1 MRIPSGTTDR
11 YVYFVAVDSTDLKT
25 RETGL
30 SSFTVYRSRNGAAA
44 AAMSSPTV
52 NETSS
57 GSMPGVYEL
66 LLDEDTTLAAGNDS
80 EEMALHITA
89 TGMAP
94 VTRTVEIYRPETT
107 EGSTLAVADVAAILA
122 DTNEIQGD
130 LADGGRV
137 DLLVD
142 SIISKVDVVDGIVDN
157 ILVDT
162 AEIGAAGAGL
172 TDLGGMSTTMKGQVN
187 TEADTAISDYDPPT
201 KAEMD
206 SAFSTTNG
214 KVDVVDGI
222 VDSIL
227 LDTAE
232 IGAAGAGLTD
242 LGGMSATMKAQI
254 NTEADLALSD
264 YDPPTKAELDSG
276 LAGLNDISTA
286 QVNAEV
292 DTALADYDAP
302 TKSEL
307 DAGFAALN
315 DISTAQVN
323 TEVDTALADIH
334 LDHLLAADYDPASKP
349 GTATALFN
357 ELIESDGG
365 VSRFTANAL
374 EQGPS
379 GSGGGDATE
388 AKQDQIIAAVIT
400 NAAGTDIAADISAV
414 KAETATIVAD
424 TNELQTDDV
433 PGLISALNNI
443 STADVNAQCDLSLAD
458 YDAPTKAEMDS
469 AFSTTDALISTV
481 DTVVD
486 SILVDTAEIGAA
498 GAGLTELGGMSTAMK
513 AQVNTE
519 ADSALS
525 DYDPPTKAELDS
537 AHSTTDALIT
547 VVDTVVDSN
556 ATKLDTLV
564 ADSPGRPA
572 KGVELAGFPFLLVA
586 SSDHVTGKTGAT
598 VTATRSLDGAAFAAC
613 ANSPTEVSG
622 GIYKITL
629 ASSDLDGDT
638 CVLKFTATDADTR
651 YVTIVTQAT

>member
-11 YVYFVAVDSTDLKT
+11 YVYFVAVDATDLKT

-66 LLDEDTTLAAGNDS
+66 LLDEDTTIAAGNDS

-107 EGSTLAVADVAAILA
+107 EGSTLAVADVASILA
-122 DTNEIQGD
+122 DSNELQGD
-130 LADGGRV
+130 WANGGRL

-172 TDLGGMSTTMKGQVN
+172 TDLGGMSTTMKAQVN

-214 KVDVVDGI
+214 KIDVVDGI
-222 VDSIL
+222 VDNIIV
-227 LDTAE
+227 DTAE
-232 IGAAGAGLTD
+232 IGAAGAGLTGIPWNSSWD
-242 LGGMSATMKAQI
+242 AEVQS
-254 NTEADLALSD
+254 ECADALTA

-292 DTALADYDAP
+292 DTALAD
-302 TKSEL
+302 
-307 DAGFAALN
+307 
-315 DISTAQVN
+315 
-323 TEVDTALADIH
+323 IH

-349 GTATALFN
+349 GTATALLN

-365 VSRFTANAL
+365 VSRFTVNAL

-379 GSGGGDATE
+379 GSGGDATE

-400 NAAGTDIAADISAV
+400 NAAGTDISADIIAV

-433 PGLISALNNI
+433 PGLIAALNDPTAAAI
-443 STADVNAQCDLSLAD
+443 SDAVWDEASSGHTSAGTYGKAVGDGVTAWVTATGFSTHTAANVR
-458 YDAPTKAEMDS
+458 TEMDS
-469 AFSTTDALISTV
+469 NSTQLAAIV
-481 DTVVD
+481 A
-486 SILVDTAEIGAA
+486 DTAE
-498 GAGLTELGGMSTAMK
+498 L
-513 AQVNTE
+513 Q
-519 ADSALS
+519 S
-525 DYDPPTKAELDS
+525 DDYPASFTTINSKLD
-537 AHSTTDALIT
+537 TI
-547 VVDTVVDSN
+547 DTVVDSN

-572 KGVELAGFPFLLVA
+572 KGVALAGFPFLLVA

-613 ANSPTEVSG
+613 ANTATEVGS

-629 ASSDLDGDT
+629 ASTDLDADT
-638 CVLKFTATDADTR
+638 VVLKFTATDADTR

>member
-11 YVYFVAVDSTDLKT
+11 YVYFVAVDATDLKT

-66 LLDEDTTLAAGNDS
+66 LLDEDTTIAAGNDS

-107 EGSTLAVADVAAILA
+107 EGSTLAVADVASILA
-122 DTNEIQGD
+122 DSNELQGD
-130 LADGGRV
+130 WANGGRL

-214 KVDVVDGI
+214 KIDVVDGI
-222 VDSIL
+222 VDNIIV
-227 LDTAE
+227 DTAE
-232 IGAAGAGLTD
+232 IGAAGAGLTGIPWNSSWD
-242 LGGMSATMKAQI
+242 AEVQS
-254 NTEADLALSD
+254 ECADALTA

-292 DTALADYDAP
+292 DTALAD
-302 TKSEL
+302 
-307 DAGFAALN
+307 
-315 DISTAQVN
+315 
-323 TEVDTALADIH
+323 IH

-349 GTATALFN
+349 GTATALLN

-365 VSRFTANAL
+365 VSRFTVNAL

-379 GSGGGDATE
+379 GSGGDATE

-400 NAAGTDIAADISAV
+400 NAAGTDISADIIAV

-433 PGLISALNNI
+433 PGLIAALNDPTAAAI
-443 STADVNAQCDLSLAD
+443 SDAVWDEASSGHTSAGTYGKAVGDGVTAWVTATGFSTHTAANVR
-458 YDAPTKAEMDS
+458 TEMDS
-469 AFSTTDALISTV
+469 NSTQLAAIV
-481 DTVVD
+481 A
-486 SILVDTAEIGAA
+486 DTAE
-498 GAGLTELGGMSTAMK
+498 L
-513 AQVNTE
+513 Q
-519 ADSALS
+519 S
-525 DYDPPTKAELDS
+525 DDYPASFTTINSKLD
-537 AHSTTDALIT
+537 TI
-547 VVDTVVDSN
+547 DTVVDSN

-572 KGVELAGFPFLLVA
+572 KGVALAGFPFLLVA

-613 ANSPTEVSG
+613 ANTATEVGS

-629 ASSDLDGDT
+629 ASTDLDADT
-638 CVLKFTATDADTR
+638 VVLKFTATDADTR